1 VATVL
6 IIDDDANTL
15 RLIGYMLERGGF
27 EVQLAGDGEDG
38 LAKAF
43 KQPPDLIVLDVMMP
57 GVDGYQV
64 CEQLR
69 ANPRTATI
77 PVIILTARSQ
87 RIDQQTALEVGAD
100 LYLPKPVAPE
110 ELIASVNELLSR
122 PPGARPSVTAEA
134 PTRRLISVFS
144 LRGGVG
150 VTSLATNLAVAL
162 AQQYGDTVSLVDLS
176 LTAGHAAIMLNLR
189 PKRTVAHLL
198 AGELDSQAVKEHL
211 SPHTSGVRLLG
222 APHMPPPPGV
232 VAMADAVERLFG
244 ILRSQYSY
252 TVIDT
257 PSSLDELT
265 LSALRASD
273 QILLVLSPEVLS
285 VQTTLVTRQAL
296 QARGIALDKVRLV
309 LNQVTPKPALP
320 QKAIEQALNQSLDLI
335 LPYEEKQAL
344 AIFKG
349 EPLLISE
356 PTSPLASAIKVVSA
370 AVSAD
375 R

>member
-6 IIDDDANTL
+6 IIDDDPNTL

-69 ANPRTATI
+69 ANPRTAPI

-122 PPGARPSVTAEA
+122 PPGTRPSVTAEA

-176 LTAGHAAIMLNLR
+176 LTAGHAAIMLNVR
-189 PKRTVAHLL
+189 PRHTVAHLL
-198 AGELDSQAVKEHL
+198 AGELDSQTVKEHL
-211 SPHTSGVRLLG
+211 SPHTSGVRLLA
-222 APHMPPPPGV
+222 APHIPPLPGV
-232 VAMADAVERLFG
+232 ATADAVERLLG
-244 ILRSQYSY
+244 ILKSQYSY

-296 QARGIALDKVRLV
+296 QSRSIALDKVHLV
-309 LNQVTPKPALP
+309 LNQVKPKPALP
-320 QKAIEQALNQSLDLI
+320 RKAIEQALKQSIDLI

-356 PTSPLASAIKVVSA
+356 PTSPLASAIKAVSA
-370 AVSAD
+370 AVSAG

>member
-1 VATVL
+1 MATVL

-64 CEQLR
+64 CERLR

-189 PKRTVAHLL
+189 PRRTVAHLL
-198 AGELDSQAVKEHL
+198 AGELDSQAVEKHL
-211 SPHTSGVRLLG
+211 LLHTSGVRLLA
-222 APHMPPPPGV
+222 APHVPLPPGV
-232 VAMADAVERLFG
+232 ATADVVKRLLG
-244 ILRSQYSY
+244 ILKSQYGY
-252 TVIDT
+252 TIIDT
-257 PSSLDELT
+257 PSSLDEVT
-265 LSALRASD
+265 LSALSASD

-296 QARGIALDKVRLV
+296 QARGIALDKVHLV

-320 QKAIEQALNQSLDLI
+320 QKAIEQALKQPLDLI

-344 AIFKG
+344 AIVKG
-349 EPLLISE
+349 EPLLIGE
-356 PTSPLASAIKVVSA
+356 PTSPLASAIKAVSV
-370 AVSAD
+370 AVSAG

>member
-1 VATVL
+1 MATVL

-15 RLIGYMLERGGF
+15 RLIGYMLERVGF

-38 LAKAF
+38 LAKAS

-189 PKRTVAHLL
+189 PRRTVAHLL
-198 AGELDSQAVKEHL
+198 AGELDSQAVREHL
-211 SPHTSGVRLLG
+211 LLHTSGVRLLA
-222 APHMPPPPGV
+222 APHVPPPPGV
-232 VAMADAVERLFG
+232 ATADAVKRLLG
-244 ILRSQYSY
+244 ILKSQYGY

-257 PSSLDELT
+257 PSSLDEVT
-265 LSALRASD
+265 LSALSASD

-320 QKAIEQALNQSLDLI
+320 QKAIEQALKQSLDLI

-344 AIFKG
+344 AIVKG
-349 EPLLISE
+349 EPLLIGE
-356 PTSPLASAIKVVSA
+356 PTSPLASAIKAVSV
-370 AVSAD
+370 AVSAG

>member
-1 VATVL
+1 MATVL

-198 AGELDSQAVKEHL
+198 AGELDSQVVKEHML
-211 SPHTSGVRLLG
+211 LHTSGVRLLA
-222 APHMPPPPGV
+222 APHVPPPPGV
-232 VAMADAVERLFG
+232 ATADAVKRLLG
-244 ILRSQYSY
+244 ILKSQYGY

-257 PSSLDELT
+257 PSSLDEVT
-265 LSALRASD
+265 LSALSASD

-285 VQTTLVTRQAL
+285 VQTTLITRQAL
-296 QARGIALDKVRLV
+296 QARGIALDKVHLV

-320 QKAIEQALNQSLDLI
+320 QKAIEQALKQSLDLI

-344 AIFKG
+344 AIVKG
-349 EPLLISE
+349 EPLLIGE
-356 PTSPLASAIKVVSA
+356 PTSPLASAIKAVSV
-370 AVSAD
+370 AVSAG